1 MFWDWGGGGGGG
13 VDVESVAGLQD
24 VSVGGK
30 AVLVLLLLLLFLVGL
45 TSVLGFTSC
54 VSSRGA
60 EMSSPEIEGPA
71 FFSVRE
77 GMSCMVSMVLGIS
90 LVLIDRSAMRPAR
103 V

>member
-1 MFWDWGGGGGGG
+1 M
-13 VDVESVAGLQD
+13 
-24 VSVGGK
+24 
-30 AVLVLLLLLLFLVGL
+30 
-45 TSVLGFTSC
+45 SC

-77 GMSCMVSMVLGIS
+77 GMSCIVDMVFGIL